1 MKGFVYAWIEGSWH
15 GNNGGTQARP
25 EHPVWLVKGAEWPS
39 QVSPKLE
46 TDKNQRNGQLLIK
59 TWLVWADC

>member
-1 MKGFVYAWIEGSWH
+1 MPGLKALGMETLEAHELE
-15 GNNGGTQARP
+15 P